1 MFHERITQADTSS
14 VSLAELVGS
23 FSYALDITE
32 GQPAGHCV
40 RACWI

>member
-1 MFHERITQADTSS
+1 MFHQAIVAPPATTIT
-14 VSLAELVGS
+14 LAELVGA

-40 RACWI
+40 RSC